1 MDANMQK
8 RNMKK
13 GTGSEQGIKILGEY
27 ACREV
32 PVPLFQQAADP
43 CLTSGDEDL
52 ASIVDELA
60 ERLRHGEKLDWP
72 ACLRQHPRH
81 AEALKEIAPAL
92 EVLVNF
98 RQTGQ

>member
-1 MDANMQK
+1 MNDDMPE

-13 GTGSEQGIKILGEY
+13 GSDS
-27 ACREV
+27 
-32 PVPLFQQAADP
+32 FN
-43 CLTSGDEDL
+43 SGDEDL

-98 RQTGQ
+98 REVDRSP